1 MSKSLIVNFS
11 NQGVNDNTTAYFG
24 LTGAFSSALTEANAE
39 MPVRDAG
46 NFSNMFSYVTT
57 NTLLVDTVVTLRKSA
72 ADTALTVTYTSTQT
86 GVKEDTS
93 NTVAF
98 ANTDKIV
105 YKIATANDL
114 SGVKTITFTSL
125 GLQFDPTTT
134 TDCISFLGTTR
145 NVNVLNYS
153 NDSTSSYWTPI
164 QAITQMTNTESRSLY
179 KIKDNFISTNLYTY
193 VSSNA
198 RTTDTVFRT
207 RVNGANGNQ
216 SVTYTSTQTG
226 IKEDTSNTD
235 SLAINDTF
243 NYAVVTLTGGGIIA
257 FQVMSTRLV
266 NTDGKFI
273 FGIGKVNVPESINF
287 NSTIFFGLSGD
298 LEASS
303 TTEADAQVTSRFDF
317 TAKELVS
324 HVISNTITTSSS
336 TIVLRVNGADTALSV
351 TYSASQTGLKNNT
364 VDTVSVVSTDEVNYK
379 VTTPNTSGALGLGWV
394 GMIGK
399 TTTASINIKS
409 PGGGV
414 AYSGGSFMF

>member
-1 MSKSLIVNFS
+1 M
-11 NQGVNDNTTAYFG
+11 
-24 LTGAFSSALTEANAE
+24 
-39 MPVRDAG
+39 
-46 NFSNMFSYVTT
+46 
-57 NTLLVDTVVTLRKSA
+57 VDTVVTLRKSA
-72 ADTALTVTYTSTQT
+72 ADTALTVTYNSTQT

-226 IKEDTSNTD
+226 VKEDTSNTD